1 MKFATGQARIYDNN
15 YAVLVTHNAAMHV
28 QIKKHKKTKEGEWL
42 IVVESVPFAEETEGA
57 IKKREAVVVKDPA
70 QQLLDKV

>member
-57 IKKREAVVVKDPA
+57 VKKREAVVMDPA